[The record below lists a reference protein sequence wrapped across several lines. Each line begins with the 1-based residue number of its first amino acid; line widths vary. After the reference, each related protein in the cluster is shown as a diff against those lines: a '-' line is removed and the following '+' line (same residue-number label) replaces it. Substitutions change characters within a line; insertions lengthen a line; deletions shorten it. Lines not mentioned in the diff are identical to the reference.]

1 MSSPEHFTCPHCFTD
16 VRGSSGDSLKCT
28 QCESS
33 FVALRSDIGATD
45 ELTLAP
51 LESVSLQP
59 LTPAVEAPNIFSDT
73 LELQS
78 EEKKPDEPCGKC
90 ERMIGSDDIQCPHC
104 GYNKRIGRKLDA
116 SDFDP
121 YHGTFG
127 FDRYLMTH
135 TQDQNPG
142 GLMLWFHVFIAFC
155 ALVVMLVVRSWSLVV
170 GPILIVC
177 YVVYRVHANKTCAFQ
192 KGKGV
197 LPKFLLLYNRLNK
210 WKGFTDGATLA
221 GTILSRRSNSF
232 TDNSLAAIEEVEQLQ
247 ILDIAGSGI
256 TDNGIRYLVKFN
268 NLRGLVVTG
277 CEVSHEALNELQQNL
292 PAVCIWRP

>member
-90 ERMIGSDDIQCPHC
+90 ERMIGPDDIQCPHC

-127 FDRYLMTH
+127 FDRYLRVLTCM
-135 TQDQNPG
+135 
-142 GLMLWFHVFIAFC
+142 
-155 ALVVMLVVRSWSLVV
+155 LVVMLSNRCTFSHLFFPDFFRCHFVHEWHLEPTVDLF
-170 GPILIVC
+170 
-177 YVVYRVHANKTCAFQ
+177 RVEVMCLNI
-192 KGKGV
+192 
-197 LPKFLLLYNRLNK
+197 RL
-210 WKGFTDGATLA
+210 
-221 GTILSRRSNSF
+221 
-232 TDNSLAAIEEVEQLQ
+232 EEV
-247 ILDIAGSGI
+247 D
-256 TDNGIRYLVKFN
+256 
-268 NLRGLVVTG
+268 
-277 CEVSHEALNELQQNL
+277 
-292 PAVCIWRP
+292 